1 VVERE
6 SVFLSEE
13 LVDSLFECWGSCH
26 YLQDMQNLHFV
37 KHFVIHKVHRVFH
50 KGVFPTL
57 RERTRQTCLTT
68 CTFWYMGVHQ
78 PPRPWGQTSR
88 ERKMSTRQRRR
99 NPGWH
104 PGLGMSTI
112 RIRQGLDQI
121 EFAALLEKA
130 SNERWD
136 QSKVSRLE
144 TGELRMTVDRLKV
157 IAQLQGMSYEWYIDG
172 PKGNEAKGV
181 YVTSRRSIAAA

>member
-1 VVERE
+1 
-6 SVFLSEE
+6 
-13 LVDSLFECWGSCH
+13 
-26 YLQDMQNLHFV
+26 
-37 KHFVIHKVHRVFH
+37 
-50 KGVFPTL
+50 
-57 RERTRQTCLTT
+57 
-68 CTFWYMGVHQ
+68 
-78 PPRPWGQTSR
+78 
-88 ERKMSTRQRRR
+88 
-99 NPGWH
+99 
-104 PGLGMSTI
+104 MSTI